1 MRLAFAGT
9 PEFARVALD
18 RLVGA
23 GFDVALVLSQPD
35 RPAGRGMKTLP
46 SPVRSAAL
54 AHGIAVAQPRG
65 LRLDGRFAADA
76 AAARAAL
83 LAARPEAIVVAAYGL
98 ILPAWLLDLPRLGC
112 LNIHASLLPRW
123 RGAAPIQR
131 AILAGDAESGVSIMQ
146 MDAGLDTGP
155 VLLTRRCAITRD
167 HTAGRLGAELAALG
181 AAALLEALG
190 GLASGNLRSVPQP
203 TEGVTYAAKV
213 DKSEARIDWSRD
225 ALSIERQVRAFN
237 PRPVAETSL
246 GGEQLRIYAAETEM
260 PRSGSQ
266 SSGTGVDPLDPGT
279 IIDIRDDSMLV
290 SCGTGVLSVTEVQLA
305 GRRPVGVRDF
315 SNSRALAGRRLG

>member
-1 MRLAFAGT
+1 VLRVAFAGT
-9 PEFARVALD
+9 PEFALPALAALLAHQQ
-18 RLVGA
+18 LVG
-23 GFDVALVLSQPD
+23 VLTQPD
-35 RPAGRGMKTLP
+35 RPQGRGRKLAS
-46 SPVRSAAL
+46 SPVKNAAL
-54 AHGIAVAQPRG
+54 AAGVPLAQPGSLRG
-65 LRLDGRFAADA
+65 AAGE
-76 AAARAAL
+76 AARAEL
-83 LAARPEAIVVAAYGL
+83 RRWDPDVLVVVAYGL
-98 ILPAWLLDLPRLGC
+98 ILPAEVLALPRFGC

-246 GGEQLRIYAAETEM
+246 GGEQLRIYAAEAEM

-266 SSGTGVDPLDPGT
+266 NSGTGGDPLDPGT
-279 IIDIRDDSMLV
+279 IIDILGDSMLV

>member
-1 MRLAFAGT
+1 MLRVAFAGT
-9 PEFARVALD
+9 PEFALPALAALLAHQQ
-18 RLVGA
+18 LVG
-23 GFDVALVLSQPD
+23 VLTQPD
-35 RPAGRGMKTLP
+35 RPQGRGRKLVS
-46 SPVRSAAL
+46 SPVKSAAL
-54 AHGIAVAQPRG
+54 AAGVPLAQPGSLRG
-65 LRLDGRFAADA
+65 EAAE
-76 AAARAAL
+76 AARAEL
-83 LAARPEAIVVAAYGL
+83 RRWNPDVLVVVAYGL
-98 ILPAWLLDLPRLGC
+98 ILPAEVLALPRFGC

-155 VLLTRRCAITRD
+155 VLLARRCAIARD
-167 HTAGRLGAELAALG
+167 HNAGRLGAELAALG
-181 AAALLEALG
+181 AAALLEALD

-246 GGEQLRIYAAETEM
+246 GGEQLRIYAAEAEM

-266 SSGTGVDPLDPGT
+266 SSRTGGDPLDPGT
-279 IIDIRDDSMLV
+279 IIDIQGDSMLV